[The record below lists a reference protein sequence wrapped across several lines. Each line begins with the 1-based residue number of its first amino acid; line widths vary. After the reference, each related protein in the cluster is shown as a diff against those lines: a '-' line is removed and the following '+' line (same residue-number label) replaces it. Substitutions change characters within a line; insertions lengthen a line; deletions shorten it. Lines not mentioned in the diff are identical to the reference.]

1 MCRDD
6 AVYIP
11 GERTSIYHLLRAQ
24 RRQQTQAIKEIKEI
38 MDVLPTTQKGIFE

>member
-1 MCRDD
+1 MDV

-24 RRQQTQAIKEIKEI
+24 SRQQTQAIKEIREI
-38 MDVLPTTQKGIFE
+38 MDVSPKMHKGIFE